1 MWECRVSVGNRAPT
15 HCRGH
20 SRPPSLFPP
29 AADRFARTSRPA
41 MASLASPAARGL
53 EPGAPA
59 PPSPLAPLSPA
70 AAPRRSTG
78 DGLTEPYFYSF
89 G

>member
-1 MWECRVSVGNRAPT
+1 
-15 HCRGH
+15 
-20 SRPPSLFPP
+20 
-29 AADRFARTSRPA
+29 